1 VYPFGKFSETA
12 RYRSAVFLTDR
23 IPCDPSETTASVK
36 IDSSNGWTPMSSGTF
51 DVALASQRPAEPALA
66 LALTR

>member
-1 VYPFGKFSETA
+1 
-12 RYRSAVFLTDR
+12 
-23 IPCDPSETTASVK
+23 VK

-66 LALTR
+66 LALALTR